1 MGEGGRKISS
11 FGFLSSP
18 LASNFPIS
26 LEMPDIQ
33 ATSSLLL

>member
-11 FGFLSSP
+11 FTTSP